1 MGFILALNEAVQG
14 KALDAECPQSPS
26 VNNVVQM
33 LNKFDEWITEIPPTE
48 QPQRFGNKSFRTW
61 HERLQQVGASI
72 LCLKIIKI

>member
-1 MGFILALNEAVQG
+1 MGFILTLNEAVQG
-14 KALDAECPQSPS
+14 KALDAECPQSLL

-61 HERLQQVGASI
+61 HEKLQQVSI
-72 LCLKIIKI
+72 GVLFKNIMF